1 MKLNEI
7 YDKLAALAKKEER
20 PALLAV
26 DGRCASGKTSF
37 ARAFA
42 EGREVNV
49 FHMDDFFLRPEQRTA
64 ERLAEPGGNIDRER
78 FEAEVLLPLLR
89 GRSFTYRPFRCHE
102 MNFGD
107 PVRVEP
113 KAVNLIEGSYSCH
126 PLLRAYYDRRLFLT
140 IDPTEQE
147 RRILARNGAEAAEI
161 FRTKWIP
168 LEELYFSRCAVP
180 ECCEVCTAADLFSR
194 QSIADFSQ

>member
-1 MKLNEI
+1 MNLNEI
-7 YDKLAALAKKEER
+7 YEALIHLSQREGR
-20 PALLAV
+20 PALIAV
-26 DGRCASGKTSF
+26 DGRCAAGKTSF

-42 EGREVNV
+42 AGRDINV

-64 ERLAEPGGNIDRER
+64 ERLAEPGGNIDHER
-78 FEAEVLLPLLR
+78 FDAEVLRPLLT
-89 GRSFTYRPFRCHE
+89 GQTFTYRPFRCHE
-102 MNFGD
+102 MSFGD

-126 PLLRAYYDRRLFLT
+126 PLLRERYDRRLFLT
-140 IDPTEQE
+140 VDPAEQE
-147 RRILARNGAEAAEI
+147 RRILARNGAEMLEI

-180 ECCEVCTAADLFSR
+180 ECCEVYTSAD
-194 QSIADFSQ
+194 

>member
-7 YDKLAALAKKEER
+7 YDELAALAQKEGR

-26 DGRCASGKTSF
+26 DGRCAAGKTCF

-42 EGREVNV
+42 AGRDINV

-78 FEAEVLLPLLR
+78 FEAEVLRPLLAR
-89 GRSFTYRPFRCHE
+89 RAFTYRPFRCHG
-102 MNFGD
+102 MSFGD
-107 PVRVEP
+107 PVRVAP

-126 PLLRAYYDRRLFLT
+126 PLLRERYDRRLFLT
-140 IDPTEQE
+140 VDPLEQE
-147 RRILARNGAEAAEI
+147 RRIRARNGADAAEI

-168 LEELYFSRCAVP
+168 LEELYFNRCAVP
-180 ECCEVCTAADLFSR
+180 ECCEVYTAAELFSQR
-194 QSIADFSQ
+194 PIAGSSQ